1 MAYSRKSYWMFRG
14 AMFAI
19 VAAWLAFLLLG
30 RPGGAVVPYFA
41 SAVMLACLVLTFR
54 SFLYLDE
61 IEQARRMRVC
71 FYGFLLGTFATA
83 IALTWI
89 MLQPSVLD
97 SMADIL
103 HRHSPHRPFEYF
115 VLGVLMTMLAQ
126 IVCALLTS
134 LFLRLKPSA

>member
-1 MAYSRKSYWMFRG
+1 
-14 AMFAI
+14 
-19 VAAWLAFLLLG
+19 
-30 RPGGAVVPYFA
+30 
-41 SAVMLACLVLTFR
+41 
-54 SFLYLDE
+54 
-61 IEQARRMRVC
+61 
-71 FYGFLLGTFATA
+71 
-83 IALTWI
+83 